1 MPSWHNLVLR
11 KTGNLVSS
19 RISRFKSG
27 RRRTIFNMKT
37 KNILIIGIFLMI
49 FLIGCSTDSIP
60 ENNVKITINNIE
72 VIAEIADEKI
82 ETDTGLMLR
91 DNLKN

>member
-1 MPSWHNLVLR
+1 
-11 KTGNLVSS
+11 
-19 RISRFKSG
+19 
-27 RRRTIFNMKT
+27 MKT